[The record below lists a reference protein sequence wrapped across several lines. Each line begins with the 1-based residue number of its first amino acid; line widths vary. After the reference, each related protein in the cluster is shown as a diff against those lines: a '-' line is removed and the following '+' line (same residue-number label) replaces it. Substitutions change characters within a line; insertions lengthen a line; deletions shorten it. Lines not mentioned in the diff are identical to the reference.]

1 MSAIIDRSMDRYDT
15 NSDGSIDADELANID
30 GRAKDM
36 MSNADSNGDGSVS
49 RAELEKSMSD
59 MMKRF
64 QQGGGAGGWGGGQ

>member
-1 MSAIIDRSMDRYDT
+1 MIDRSMERYDT
-15 NSDGSIDADELANID
+15 NADGTIDADELANID

-49 RAELEKSMSD
+49 REELEKAMSE

-64 QQGGGAGGWGGGQ
+64 QQGGGAGGGGRGQ